1 MNTIEESVEVE
12 VPVATAYNQWT
23 QFETFPSFMSG
34 IEKITQLD
42 ETRLHW
48 VATIAGRQEEWDA
61 EIVEQVP
68 DTRIAWRSTGGTPNS
83 GVVSFESAGDGRTCV
98 MLQMEV
104 EPRGLVERVGSA
116 IGLDSRQVK
125 DDLDR
130 FKTMIEQEGAASGA
144 WRGRVES
151 GETAPP
157 T

>member
-48 VATIAGRQEEWDA
+48 VAKIAGRQEEWDA

>member
-23 QFETFPSFMSG
+23 QFETFPSFMGG

-48 VATIAGRQEEWDA
+48 VAKIAGRQEEWDA

-130 FKTMIEQEGAASGA
+130 FKTMIEQEGTASGA